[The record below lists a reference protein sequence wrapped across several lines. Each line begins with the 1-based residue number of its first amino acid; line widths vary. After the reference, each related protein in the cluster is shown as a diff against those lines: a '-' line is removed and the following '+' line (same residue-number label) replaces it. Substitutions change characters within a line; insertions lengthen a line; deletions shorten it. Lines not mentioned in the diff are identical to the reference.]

1 MSYQKM
7 PNNDVSAAFSE
18 TDVLY
23 MRKAIE
29 EAQIAAEHGDVPVGA
44 ILVADDDGRIL
55 ASGHNTRELLQT
67 ALGHAELNVLESAC
81 AALGTRRLPP
91 CTLYVTLE
99 PCPMCAGAI
108 LQTRIGRVVCG
119 AKDPMMG
126 AMGTVWS
133 LHQHALTFSHT
144 RVEMGCCREECIE
157 LLRSFFRKRR
167 TKSK

>member
-1 MSYQKM
+1 MSYQ
-7 PNNDVSAAFSE
+7 NNETSAAFSE
-18 TDVLY
+18 TDILY

-108 LQTRIGRVVCG
+108 LSARIPRVVVG
-119 AKDPMMG
+119 TKDAVAG
-126 AMGTVWS
+126 AMGSVW
-133 LHQHALTFSHT
+133 ALQRNPAPWGTCD
-144 RVEMGCCREECIE
+144 VLYGCREESCRS
-157 LLRSFFRKRR
+157 LLQTFFQKHR
-167 TKSK
+167 

>member
-1 MSYQKM
+1 MSYQ
-7 PNNDVSAAFSE
+7 NNETSAAFSE
-18 TDVLY
+18 TDILY

-44 ILVADDDGRIL
+44 ILVADDGRIL

-108 LQTRIGRVVCG
+108 LQARIGRVVCG

-144 RVEMGCCREECIE
+144 RVEMGCCRQECIE

-167 TKSK
+167 KGAK